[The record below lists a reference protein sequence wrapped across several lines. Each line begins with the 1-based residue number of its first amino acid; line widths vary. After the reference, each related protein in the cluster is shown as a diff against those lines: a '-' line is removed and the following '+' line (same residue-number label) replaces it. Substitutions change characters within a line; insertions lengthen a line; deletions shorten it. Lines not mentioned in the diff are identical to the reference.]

1 MLAARLKA
9 ARLAK
14 SLTQDE
20 VARSIGVKQ
29 RWISKL
35 ERGDKR
41 PNIETLSKL
50 AKLYGVNE
58 SNLLQG
64 ETFANKPGL
73 DHNGG
78 HTVAQETEKADHA
91 NDSLAELA
99 ADTLLL
105 DALQI
110 TPEEW
115 TALRSIKLPG
125 PTDKGGYVQLLATIR
140 GIILR

>member
-1 MLAARLKA
+1 MPLRLKA

-35 ERGDKR
+35 ERGEKR

-50 AKLYGVNE
+50 AKLYGVSE
-58 SNLLQG
+58 SDLLQG
-64 ETFANKPGL
+64 ETSTNKPGRE
-73 DHNGG
+73 HNGG
-78 HTVAQETEKADHA
+78 HAVDHAADHA
-91 NDSLAELA
+91 ADHATDGLAELA
-99 ADTLLL
+99 ADTILLE
-105 DALQI
+105 ALRI

-115 TALRSIKLPG
+115 TALRSIALPG
-125 PTDKGGYVQLLATIR
+125 PTDKGGYIQLLATIR
-140 GIILR
+140 GITLR